1 MKKHQVRLAGRDL
14 AESWQNLE
22 ISLSIVKGILER
34 EDCPAPLERWKE
46 TALLTDAM
54 ELDLISG
61 DAFYALTGICEGLE
75 RLIED
80 LPE

>member
-46 TALLTDAM
+46 TALLN
-54 ELDLISG
+54 
-61 DAFYALTGICEGLE
+61 
-75 RLIED
+75 
-80 LPE
+80 